1 MPSRLQLFRWTVFTL
16 LGINVLLFFSAETF
30 VEGLDSLAWLALLL
44 LFELEA
50 RLVEQQPLHDGGHP
64 LLRGARGIAYLAIS
78 WCVIGYTLPGYVIA
92 HGWLDALNAWTW
104 VAIVL
109 LLELD
114 LRQVPAGDRGRRLR
128 NAVKF
133 PLYAAL
139 LGYALSWGLGGSWLD
154 FYDALLWI
162 LCFFTIE
169 LQLFGSAAPRPA
181 ASAAPSPA
189 RRR

>member
-1 MPSRLQLFRWTVFTL
+1 MPSALQAFRWTVFTL
-16 LGINVLLFFSAETF
+16 LGVNVLLFFSAETF
-30 VEGLDSLAWLALLL
+30 IEGLDSLAWLALLL

-50 RLVEQQPLHDGGHP
+50 RLVERQPGNPGSHP
-64 LLRGARGIAYLAIS
+64 LLRWARGIAYLAIG
-78 WCVIGYTLPGYVIA
+78 WCVIGYSLPAHVSA

-104 VAIVL
+104 VAIVF

-114 LRQVPAGDRGRRLR
+114 LRQVPAGERGRRLR
-128 NAVKF
+128 TVAKT

-139 LGYALSWGLGGSWLD
+139 LGYALLWGLGGSWLD

-169 LQLFGSAAPRPA
+169 LQLFGSGGPRPA
-181 ASAAPSPA
+181 GSAAPSPA
-189 RRR
+189 RRA